1 MPKNVELT
9 RRRVLAGLGTV
20 GVASAGAGLG
30 TSAYFSDTESFEN
43 NTLTAGELNLVVDWY
58 TDVDQGMAGSSVN
71 SGSLDGNPSDYTYE
85 VTDVKP
91 GDTGTLVFCP
101 KIIDNPAWLWIGSHE
116 GITDHENGLTEPEGE
131 VDDSGGDP
139 GTGHGELSEHVQV
152 DVYYASGV
160 SQGDDQ
166 ISCDH
171 IRQMTNPDDYTLAN
185 LAADMQ
191 DGFLIDGD
199 VGEGSVEGT
208 QAYPASP
215 DVETQNGPCIC
226 IEWEVPTSVG
236 NVIQT
241 DSFAFDFSLVA
252 MQQRNNPGGS
262 GNNPYNQTS

>member
-1 MPKNVELT
+1 MPDKIELT

-43 NTLTAGELNLVVDWY
+43 NTLTAGELNLVVDWW
-58 TDVDQGMAGSSVN
+58 TDVDQGMAGTSMN
-71 SGSLDGNPSDYTYE
+71 SGTLDGNPADYTYE

-91 GDTGTLVFCP
+91 GDTGTLAFCP
-101 KIIDNPAWLWIGSHE
+101 KIIDNPAWLWFGSDD
-116 GITDHENGLTEPEGE
+116 GLTDYENGLTEPEAD
-131 VDDSGGDP
+131 VDDT
-139 GTGHGELSEHVQV
+139 TGEGNGELSENVKV

-160 SQGDDQ
+160 TMGDQQ

-171 IRQMTNPDDYTLAN
+171 IRQMNNPEDYTMAD

-191 DGFLIDGD
+191 NGFLIDGD
-199 VGEGSVEGT
+199 VGTDAASGT

-215 DVETQNGPCIC
+215 DDETQTGPCIC
-226 IEWEVPTSVG
+226 LEWEVPASVG

-241 DSFAFDFSLVA
+241 DSFEFDFSLVA